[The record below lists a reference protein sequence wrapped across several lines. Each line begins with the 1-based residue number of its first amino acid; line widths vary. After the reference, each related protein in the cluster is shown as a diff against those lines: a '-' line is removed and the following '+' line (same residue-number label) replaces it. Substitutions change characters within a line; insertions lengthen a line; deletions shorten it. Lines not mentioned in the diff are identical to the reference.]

1 MANLHIGDSV
11 TFHDRAYIVR
21 GMSPMGVE
29 TRRVQLE
36 EVDTGALIE
45 ACVDEVQWVEPSAV
59 VDDHP
64 RTDRSAR

>member
-11 TFHDRAYIVR
+11 TFDDRTYFVR

-45 ACVDEVQWVEPSAV
+45 ASVDEVQRVEPPAVERNTASA
-59 VDDHP
+59 
-64 RTDRSAR
+64 